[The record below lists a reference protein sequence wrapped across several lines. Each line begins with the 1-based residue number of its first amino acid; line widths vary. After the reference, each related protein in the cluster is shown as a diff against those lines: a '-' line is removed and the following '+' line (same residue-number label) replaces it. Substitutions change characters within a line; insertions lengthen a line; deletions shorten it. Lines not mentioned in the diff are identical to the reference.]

1 MLQGA
6 LTIAFVT
13 NRIEK
18 SQTEDLWRELGDEAL
33 KVYDNVNAWKR
44 LLWKNVGDLREDT
57 KLAELVGA
65 QRTIAFSSDL
75 DGYLQTIAPRT
86 GADFLI
92 VRSGASRYTSI
103 ISLSDKNLPV
113 PAERY
118 FQNKRNHPYIDT
130 FFLNNT
136 LFFVGT
142 LRITGT
148 NGAFVDL
155 FLIKVVDEGLCAQLS
170 FNPRIRVLLS
180 VDSRYSVGS
189 LGASAFNA
197 WLSSHPL
204 LNSYSSIDYLEQDG
218 KPYSAIVQQSGMSR
232 YFITDRGESDEPF
245 YITTFY
251 SRSEY
256 RQRLVSINNTVLSVS
271 LIIALVTMI
280 ISLILANS
288 ITSPIRHLR
297 KAMFA
302 ISAGNYQT
310 VVDLRVSGEMGDLL
324 GGFND
329 MARQL
334 SQDHTALRKYISEIV
349 HLKEYNDKI
358 FNAIQ
363 EGIIV
368 VNALFTIEKVNQA
381 FLRYFNLDTPGVEN
395 KNIDDLS
402 IELFDDTF
410 HASIRSVLSGSVP
423 LDTQVRRTS
432 NGLTYEIKMYPLY
445 EENAEGIDRL
455 HCIMI
460 IEDISRRIAYEEGI
474 FQAEKLAS
482 ISMLSAGVAHEI
494 NNPLSSILINVQNLI
509 ESSRDK
515 AALSDLRIIE
525 EETKRIG
532 RIVRNLL
539 DFSASKPVEQE
550 GLDINALVEE
560 VLQLIRYSI
569 KKESRIEIETHL
581 DRRLPHV
588 ALGSDECKQILI
600 NLIKN
605 SLQAIGNDGT
615 IVIRT
620 GEAEEKGRVVLE
632 VADTGCGMSAD
643 TQSRLFDPFFTT
655 KGDRGN
661 TGLGLSVVYGIV
673 NKYHG
678 TITVESEEGR
688 GTTMRIELPAQGSA
702 VTYGR

>member
-75 DGYLQTIAPRT
+75 DGYLQAIAPRT

-142 LRITGT
+142 LRITGA

-189 LGASAFNA
+189 LGASTFNA

-539 DFSASKPVEQE
+539 DFSASKPMEQE

-688 GTTMRIELPAQGSA
+688 GTTMRIELPAQGLA

>member
-18 SQTEDLWRELGDEAL
+18 SQTEDLWRELSDEAL

-57 KLAELVGA
+57 RLSDLVGA

-75 DGYLQTIAPRT
+75 DTYLRTVAPRT

-92 VRSGASRYTSI
+92 ARSGASRYTSI

-142 LRITGT
+142 LRVMGI
-148 NGAFVDL
+148 NGSFIDL

-180 VDSRYSVGS
+180 VDSRYAVGS
-189 LGASAFNA
+189 LGASTFNA
-197 WLSSHPL
+197 WLASHPL
-204 LNSYSSIDYLEQDG
+204 LNSYFSIDYLEQDG

-232 YFITDRGESDEPF
+232 YFITDRGETDEPF
-245 YITTFY
+245 YITTFF

-302 ISAGNYQT
+302 ISGGNYQT

-324 GGFND
+324 RGFND

-334 SQDHTALRKYISEIV
+334 SQDHTALRTYISEII
-349 HLKEYNDKI
+349 HLKDYNDKI

-368 VNALFTIEKVNQA
+368 VNAVFTIEKVNQA
-381 FLRYFNLDTPGVEN
+381 FLRYFDLEPMGVEN

-509 ESSRDK
+509 ESSRDES
-515 AALSDLRIIE
+515 ALSDLRIIE

-539 DFSASKPVEQE
+539 DFSATKPMEQD

-581 DRRLPHV
+581 DPQVPKV

-615 IVIRT
+615 ISIRT
-620 GEAEEKGRVVLE
+620 GTAEERGRVILE
-632 VADTGCGMSAD
+632 VADTGCGMDSE
-643 TQSRLFDPFFTT
+643 TLSRLFDPFFTT

-678 TITVESEEGR
+678 TITVESEKGR
-688 GTTMRIELPAQGSA
+688 GTTLRILFPALGSA
-702 VTYGR
+702 VSYGA

>member
-75 DGYLQTIAPRT
+75 DGYLQAIAPRT

-142 LRITGT
+142 LRITGA

-189 LGASAFNA
+189 LGASTFNA

-204 LNSYSSIDYLEQDG
+204 LNSYSSIDFLEQDG

-423 LDTQVRRTS
+423 LDTQIRRTS